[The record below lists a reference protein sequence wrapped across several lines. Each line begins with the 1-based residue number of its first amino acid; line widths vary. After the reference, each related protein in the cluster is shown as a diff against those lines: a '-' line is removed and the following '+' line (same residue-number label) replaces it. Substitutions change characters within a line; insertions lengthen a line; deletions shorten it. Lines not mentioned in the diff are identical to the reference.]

1 MRRVFVLF
9 AAVGAVMDG
18 DEVIF
23 VSEVVVISLFFY
35 FVPGLRSR
43 AKGFFDRDHVIN
55 VEVVGVGVDLSGV
68 EVIPFPFFDF
78 AFFVGF
84 EGDFDQA
91 FFDENFLSGVLAV
104 PIRVDPRAE
113 IISLII
119 LGKARALPRIV
130 TVIRFLFTI
139 VVTSVFVGTSIVGVA
154 QASDE

>member
-23 VSEVVVISLFFY
+23 VSEVVVILLFFY

-43 AKGFFDRDHVIN
+43 TKGFFDRDHVIN

-68 EVIPFPFFDF
+68 EVFPFSFFDF
-78 AFFVGF
+78 AFFVSF
-84 EGDFDQA
+84 EGDIDQA
-91 FFDENFLSGVLAV
+91 FFDEDFLSGVLAIPV
-104 PIRVDPRAE
+104 RVDPRAE
-113 IISLII
+113 IISII
-119 LGKARALPRIV
+119 TLGIPRALLQIV
-130 TVIRFLFTI
+130 TMMRFLFTI
-139 VVTSVFVGTSIVGVA
+139 AVTSVFVGTSFVGVT